1 MTLAFIVPI
10 AHGSRWSAPSLPSA
24 PRFCAQAAQ
33 RNLASQ
39 LVAAQPGDASK
50 QAKKKN
56 DKKKKKKKKG
66 NLRPPPSPFAS
77 HSAMDIKRYDST
89 SPTNFA

>member
-39 LVAAQPGDASK
+39 LVAAQQGP
-50 QAKKKN
+50 KKK
-56 DKKKKKKKKG
+56 DKTKKKKKKG
-66 NLRPPPSPFAS
+66 NVKPPLSPFAT
-77 HSAMDIKRYDST
+77 HSAMDIKRYDSR
-89 SPTNFA
+89 SPTNFQ